1 MTNNN
6 QERILVTGAD
16 GFLGSWLTRRLLK
29 KNVQIR
35 VFGRNF
41 RRLQLMLGKDFN
53 HLEVVEGN
61 LLDQSVVEKAVSG
74 CRHVFHL
81 AAVTGRQN
89 VEAHPID
96 CLNTNLL
103 GTKLLVENS
112 RLAGVESFIFTS
124 SIEVERRP
132 MTVYGISK
140 LGGEAYVRYGLEE
153 SDSKYLILRLAN
165 TFGPGQSDDYV
176 IPIFINKIL
185 KGENLVINQSY
196 IRPYVFVEDMIEKI
210 TNLSD
215 RANNQKLEVVCG
227 QKPVSVSYLADKIKK
242 ILNGKRP
249 KTNFEKNLTKTID
262 YYRQQSSS
270 EKC

>member
-1 MTNNN
+1 
-6 QERILVTGAD
+6 
-16 GFLGSWLTRRLLK
+16 
-29 KNVQIR
+29 
-35 VFGRNF
+35 
-41 RRLQLMLGKDFN
+41 MLGKDFN